1 MKKEYTT
8 DAATAGKII
17 AMAIW
22 TSSEITSIIEAA
34 TAGTLERLPML
45 KL

>member
-1 MKKEYTT
+1 MNHGFTT

-22 TSSEITSIIEAA
+22 RSSETTSIIEAA
-34 TAGTLERLPML
+34 IAGTLERLPML